1 SYGYGAQ
8 DGLRMGYERT
18 GPADLREEGRADLP
32 GTRNRAASRLQRRY
46 RDQDRSGSPQAGQQ
60 RLQHGQANSR
70 REPRLAGEDGARVD
84 RARSTRRER
93 DQVAGRWQRAS
104 AFAAASV
111 QARRWRTTR
120 HQAGPAARTRQ
131 GWRK

>member
-32 GTRNRAASRLQRRY
+32 GPRNRAASRLQRRY
-46 RDQDRSGSPQAGQQ
+46 RDQDRSGSPQASQQ
-60 RLQHGQANSR
+60 RLQHRQANSR
-70 REPRLAGEDGARVD
+70 REPRHAGEDGARVD

-93 DQVAGRWQRAS
+93 DQAAGRREGTATL
-104 AFAAASV
+104 AAASIE
-111 QARRWRTTR
+111 ARRWRTTR
-120 HQAGPAARTRQ
+120 Y
-131 GWRK
+131 